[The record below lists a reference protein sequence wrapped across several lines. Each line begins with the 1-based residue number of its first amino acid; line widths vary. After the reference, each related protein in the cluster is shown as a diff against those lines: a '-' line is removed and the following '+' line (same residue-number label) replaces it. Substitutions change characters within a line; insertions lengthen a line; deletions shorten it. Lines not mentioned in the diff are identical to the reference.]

1 MTSVLESVLA
11 GPPSDRWLTAHHDPL
26 AGIYTFSACMALSGT
41 PFTTCNCIKA
51 DESVKIVT

>member
-26 AGIYTFSACMALSGT
+26 AGIYTFSACMALSGI
-41 PFTTCNCIKA
+41 PLPLLFALNLMNLSKL
-51 DESVKIVT
+51 